1 MPKPLIAIT
10 VESDHNPGDGGSQGK
25 LTLNWNYAEQVAL
38 AGGNPILI
46 PPTADMVEIAAIID
60 GWLIPGGRDIDAKY
74 FGQENHPE
82 VVKADYSRYEAE
94 RRLYESAAS
103 DLPIFGICYGCQFL
117 NVVRGGTLIQ
127 HLPDV
132 VPTAHTGGPMQSY
145 EVDPDSALA
154 KFSKSTRIEGKSFHH
169 QAVDAVGA
177 GLAVVATGPDGV
189 VEAIEASDRP
199 WLVGVQWHPE
209 RTPEDKATRNLFREF
224 VSAAARY
231 KAKRMGAVPA

>member
-10 VESDHNPGDGGSQGK
+10 VESDRNPDDPRSGGI
-25 LTLNWNYAEQVAL
+25 LRLNWNYAEQVAR

-46 PPTADMVEIAAIID
+46 PPTADMEQIAEIID

-82 VVKADYSRYEAE
+82 AETADPSRFEAE
-94 RRLYESAAS
+94 RRLYEAAPI

-132 VPTAHTGGPMQSY
+132 VGTVHTGGPLQAY
-145 EVDPDSALA
+145 ALDPDSTLA
-154 KFSKSTRIEGKSFHH
+154 RVAKTEHIEGMSYHH
-169 QAVDAVGA
+169 QAVGSLGKSLHVVGKSD
-177 GLAVVATGPDGV
+177 DGV
-189 VEAIEASDRP
+189 VEAIEADDRP
-199 WLVGVQWHPE
+199 WLIGVQWHPE
-209 RTPEDKATRNLFREF
+209 RTPDDRATQNLFLEF
-224 VSAAARY
+224 VEA
-231 KAKRMGAVPA
+231 AKRFQRARAGAATV